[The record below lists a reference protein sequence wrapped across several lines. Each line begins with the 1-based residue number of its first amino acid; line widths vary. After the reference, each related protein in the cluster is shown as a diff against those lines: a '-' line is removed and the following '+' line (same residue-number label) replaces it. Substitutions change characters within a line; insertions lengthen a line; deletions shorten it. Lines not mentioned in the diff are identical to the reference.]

1 MRATLVK
8 LISNRYLALAFRLYI
23 GGVFFYASMYKINF
37 PGEFAEM
44 IANYQLVPF
53 WAVNLLAVFL
63 PWTELI
69 CGFLLVMGVRTK
81 SAAAVAAG
89 LLAVFTVAVAITLVR
104 GIPLGCGCFSAMEDP
119 MTWGTVARDL
129 AWLAMTLHVYWVDS
143 AWQVGKAFVPFYRE
157 L

>member
-1 MRATLVK
+1 MRPWLVK
-8 LISNRYLALAFRLYI
+8 IISNRYLALAFRLYI
-23 GGVFFYASMYKINF
+23 GGIFFYASMYKINF

-63 PWTELI
+63 PWTELL
-69 CGFLLVMGVRTK
+69 CGFFLIIGVRTK

-89 LLAVFTVAVAITLVR
+89 LLLVFTVAAASALLR
-104 GIPLGCGCFSAMEDP
+104 GIPMGCGCFSALEDP

-129 AWLAMTLHVYWVDS
+129 AWLAMALHVYWVDS
-143 AWQVGKAFVPFYRE
+143 AWQVGKAFVPSYRE

>member
-1 MRATLVK
+1 MRAWFIKAIT
-8 LISNRYLALAFRLYI
+8 NRYLALAFRVYI
-23 GGVFFYASMYKINF
+23 GGVFFYASMHKINF
-37 PGEFAEM
+37 PGEFAET

-69 CGFLLVMGVRTK
+69 CGFLLIIGVRTK

-89 LLAVFTVAVAITLVR
+89 LLAVFTVAVVITLIR
-104 GIPLGCGCFSAMEDP
+104 GIPMGCGCFSALEDP
-119 MTWGTVARDL
+119 MTWATVARDL

-143 AWQVGKAFVPFYRE
+143 ALQAGRAFVPSYRE